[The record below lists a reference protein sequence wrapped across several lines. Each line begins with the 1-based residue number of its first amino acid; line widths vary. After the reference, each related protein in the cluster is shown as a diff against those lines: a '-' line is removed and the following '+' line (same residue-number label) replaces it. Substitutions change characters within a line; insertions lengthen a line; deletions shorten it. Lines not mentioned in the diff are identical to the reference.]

1 MEVWNEGKI
10 KDFADV
16 KGGKRLPK
24 GKQLV
29 TEPNS
34 HPYIRI
40 RDLGRGKVLELN
52 SDYEY
57 VDDETQ
63 RSIARYTVESGD
75 ILISVVG
82 TIGLIAIV
90 GESLDK
96 ANQTEN
102 CDKIINLKGI
112 DRDYLYYYLISP
124 AGQEEIRKGT
134 VGAVQPKLP
143 LKNVQDITIKY
154 PSLEIQKKIV
164 SILNSI
170 DDRISTNEAINRNLQ
185 EQAVAIFCEKFG
197 GNEKNATVGE
207 VSLNVTDGVHNSVK
221 DELESDYYLLSCKN
235 IKDGSLSIGLKER
248 KISKEA
254 FDKLRKRTK
263 LAKGDILLTSVGT
276 IGEMLLVNFEP
287 NNIEFQRSVAI
298 IKPNTEVVSSV
309 YLYYALLVQKQE
321 IVHAGHGAVQQC
333 IFLKDIMGF
342 EIHMPDKNAMQ
353 EFDEIVNP
361 IADMIISNQR
371 ENERLCSMRNS
382 LLPKLMSG
390 ELDVSNLDI

>member
-1 MEVWNEGKI
+1 M
-10 KDFADV
+10 
-16 KGGKRLPK
+16 
-24 GKQLV
+24 
-29 TEPNS
+29 
-34 HPYIRI
+34 
-40 RDLGRGKVLELN
+40 
-52 SDYEY
+52 
-57 VDDETQ
+57 
-63 RSIARYTVESGD
+63 
-75 ILISVVG
+75 
-82 TIGLIAIV
+82 
-90 GESLDK
+90 
-96 ANQTEN
+96 
-102 CDKIINLKGI
+102 
-112 DRDYLYYYLISP
+112 
-124 AGQEEIRKGT
+124 
-134 VGAVQPKLP
+134 
-143 LKNVQDITIKY
+143 
-154 PSLEIQKKIV
+154 
-164 SILNSI
+164 
-170 DDRISTNEAINRNLQ
+170 Q